1 MNVTV
6 NGEARRLPEGT
17 ATVRV
22 LLGELRYSFP
32 LLIVRVNGRLVEREA
47 YAEAPVVEGDDIDVY
62 HLVSGG

>member
-32 LLIVRVNGRLVEREA
+32 SSSSA
-47 YAEAPVVEGDDIDVY
+47 STDV
-62 HLVSGG
+62 